1 MSYRKS
7 LVSLAAV
14 AAAVA
19 LGAGGA
25 AAQTPAAQTPATQST
40 AAGPDA
46 AAKPHAFV
54 KPAKAG
60 DKVAAGY
67 VAPRLAIGQ
76 PDLQGVWSNSSN
88 TTLTRPPQFKNL
100 VMNDDEA
107 AKARAANPSNIRQ
120 ATDDNQ
126 NESTK
131 FDGKDLAGGRGYNAF
146 WIDPGNNYA
155 NVKGEWRTSWIVD
168 PPSGQIPVSESG
180 KKLIAQMTKRKGSGY
195 DNPEERSLGERC
207 IIGFGGT
214 GGPPM
219 MNVLY
224 NNNYRIVQSPDHVV
238 ITVEMNHDARIIP
251 LGKDKKHRPDAIKP
265 YLGDSI
271 GWWEGDTLVVETVN
285 LHPEGGGRASLT
297 DDGKIIERFTR
308 YSDDQILYE
317 FEVDDPA
324 LYSQVW
330 KGEVAMNKTTEMYEY
345 ACHEGNYGL
354 EGILAGGRAAARAGK
369 DIREAGDR
377 DEG

>member
-1 MSYRKS
+1 MNTRTRLLS
-7 LVSLAAV
+7 
-14 AAAVA
+14 AAAFAA
-19 LGAGGA
+19 LAFSSGGGA
-25 AAQTPAAQTPATQST
+25 FAQ
-40 AAGPDA
+40 AAGPGFKA
-46 AAKPHAFV
+46 
-54 KPAKAG
+54 PAKAG
-60 DKVAAGY
+60 DRVAAGY

-88 TTLTRPPQFKNL
+88 TSLTRPGQFKSL
-100 VMNDDEA
+100 VMTTAEA
-107 AKARAANPSNIRQ
+107 AEAQAKNPSNIRQ

-126 NESTK
+126 KTEDGLL
-131 FDGKDLAGGRGYNAF
+131 DGKDLASGRGYNAF
-146 WIDPGNNYA
+146 WIDPGTSYA

-168 PPSGQIPVSESG
+168 PPSGQVPVSEAG
-180 KKLIAQMTKRKGSGY
+180 KKLMAKMNSRRGSGY

-207 IIGFGGT
+207 IIGFGGS
-214 GGPPM
+214 GGPPL

-224 NNNYRIVQSPDHVV
+224 NNNYRITQSPDHVV
-238 ITVEMNHDARIIP
+238 LTVEMNHDARIIP
-251 LGKDKKHRPDAIKP
+251 LNAKHKPSVIKP

-285 LHPEGGGRASLT
+285 MHPEGGGRANLT
-297 DDGKIIERFTR
+297 EGGKIIERFTR
-308 YSDDQILYE
+308 YSDDQVLYE
-317 FEVDDPA
+317 FEVNDPK

-330 KGEVAMNKTTEMYEY
+330 KGEMALNKTGEMYEY

-354 EGILAGGRAAARAGK
+354 EGILAGGRAANRAGK